1 MVELDVRTNALNLI
15 RLVLALLV
23 LVAHGFYLAGQGPGP
38 SFRGENLG
46 GWAVFGFFTISGY
59 LITASR
65 FANPLGRFLALR
77 VARIYPAFVVCL
89 VVTAGVFAPVAWWVE
104 RGTWDGFLTTPTTP
118 LGYVAQNLGLRIA
131 AYDVAGTP
139 SAVPY
144 PGAWNG
150 SLWTLYF
157 EFGCY
162 LVVGLLVCLPAV
174 RRHPWVIGLLFAVS
188 VAAWATAP
196 QWSPGGPSDL
206 GLLAP
211 LLPPFL
217 GGALVQVVAR
227 RLPLGAAFALPAVAG
242 SALLV
247 VTVDGWGAQAA
258 SPLIAYAVLWL
269 STVLPSPALV
279 RRHDVSYGAYIYAFP
294 VQQLLAYAGAPRL
307 GIVGYDV
314 LAALATVALATVS
327 WRLVERPALRWV
339 RRRLPASTAALR
351 SGGSATP
358 SAPGHDVLPEQP
370 GAPPTATG
378 HGPRQQRHGV
388 RP

>member
-1 MVELDVRTNALNLI
+1 MALNPQPPRTGPVVELDVRTNSLNLI
-15 RLVLALLV
+15 RLALALLV

-65 FANPLGRFLALR
+65 FANPLGRYLALR

-89 VVTAGVFAPVAWWVE
+89 ALTAGVFAPVAWWVE
-104 RGTWDGFLTTPTTP
+104 HRTWDGFLTTPTTP
-118 LGYVAQNLGLRIA
+118 LGYLVENLGLRIA

-139 SAVPY
+139 ATVPY

-157 EFGCY
+157 EFCCY
-162 LVVGLLVCLPAV
+162 LVVGLVLCVAAV
-174 RRHPWVIGLLFAVS
+174 RRHPWVIGVLFAGS

-196 QWSPGGPSDL
+196 QWAPGAPADL
-206 GLLAP
+206 VLLAR

-217 GGALVQVVAR
+217 GGAVVQVAAR
-227 RLPLGAAFALPAVAG
+227 RLPLRTPVALLALAG
-242 SALLV
+242 SAVLV
-247 VTVDGWGAQAA
+247 GAVDGWGAQAA
-258 SPLIAYAVLWL
+258 SPLIAYALLWL

-279 RRHDVSYGAYIYAFP
+279 RRHDVSYGVYIYAFP

-307 GIVGYDV
+307 GIVGYDL
-314 LAALATVALATVS
+314 LAALATLVLAALS
-327 WRLVERPALRWV
+327 WRLVERPVLRGV
-339 RRRLPASTAALR
+339 RRRLAPRHEVAAQHPGPLPAAAE
-351 SGGSATP
+351 
-358 SAPGHDVLPEQP
+358 D
-370 GAPPTATG
+370 GA
-378 HGPRQQRHGV
+378 REQRHRV